1 MTKKATKAVA
11 AKKKLTI
18 ADLQPKPQRITI
30 TNEAHGIETW
40 VELIGREESLEFALL
55 QFQLQDRAE
64 DGNIRVKSLK
74 EQVELN
80 AALMAATLVAWDED
94 NFGMEFSIEN
104 ATKLFCIPT
113 NFWIREQI
121 QKHLDE
127 KSSFLADA

>member
-1 MTKKATKAVA
+1 MSKAKKAVP

-18 ADLQPKPQRITI
+18 ADLQPKPERITI
-30 TNEAHGIETW
+30 THEEHGIETW
-40 VELIGREESLEFALL
+40 VELVGREESLDFALL

-80 AALMAATLVAWDED
+80 AALMAATIVAWDED
-94 NFGMEFSIEN
+94 NFGMEFSVEN
-104 ATKLFCIPT
+104 ATKLFCVPT

-121 QKHLDE
+121 QKHLDSKSDFLE
-127 KSSFLADA
+127 KA